1 MRRVAIIGVGN
12 SKFGRRDDAL
22 IQEIAFEAFREALE
36 DAGITQKDIDLSVVG
51 CVGTRVYEA
60 LPAVPVNEY
69 LGLIGKGPI
78 RVEAACATGS
88 AAVFSAYNAIASG
101 CVDTAIAIGVEK
113 MLEVDTPTSTAMGG
127 RGGSYLWEFHMFGT
141 SFAGYYALFAT
152 AHMAKFGTT
161 EEDLALVA
169 VKNHKYGAMN
179 PKAHFQRE
187 IKVEDVLKSRI
198 IAYPLKL
205 YDCCPISD
213 GAAAVILASEDKV
226 KEFRVEDPVWIEAIG
241 FGSDT
246 SNLTRRTDY
255 VGLPAAV
262 QAAQMAYK
270 RARIEPKDV
279 DVAEVHDCFTIA
291 EIMAYE
297 DLGFCKKG
305 EGAKMIRE
313 GETYIGG
320 RIPVN
325 IDGGLKAKGHPLA
338 ATGCSMM
345 YELTRQLRGEGGRR
359 QAPLK
364 HNIALAHNIGGH
376 GFYAYVTILRR

>member
-88 AAVFSAYNAIASG
+88 AAIFSAYNAIASG

-187 IKVEDVLKSRI
+187 IKVEDALKSRI

-226 KEFRVEDPVWIEAIG
+226 REFRVEDPVWIEAIG

>member
-1 MRRVAIIGVGN
+1 
-12 SKFGRRDDAL
+12 
-22 IQEIAFEAFREALE
+22 
-36 DAGITQKDIDLSVVG
+36 
-51 CVGTRVYEA
+51 
-60 LPAVPVNEY
+60 
-69 LGLIGKGPI
+69 
-78 RVEAACATGS
+78 
-88 AAVFSAYNAIASG
+88 
-101 CVDTAIAIGVEK
+101 
-113 MLEVDTPTSTAMGG
+113 
-127 RGGSYLWEFHMFGT
+127 
-141 SFAGYYALFAT
+141 
-152 AHMAKFGTT
+152 
-161 EEDLALVA
+161 
-169 VKNHKYGAMN
+169 MN